1 MSGTTPIASPA
12 GAGPNAALPGRSPAR
27 GAARSLVERLGE
39 ALRDERVACLQWKG
53 NWKRN
58 RWMSGEGDID
68 LLVDRPGEARFQSV
82 LTTLGFR
89 RADPPPQSAIAGI
102 ESYFGLDPVTGRLIH
117 VHANSSLVIGLI
129 SRTVYLLPIE
139 TPRSEERR
147 VGKEGRAGG
156 S

>member
-12 GAGPNAALPGRSPAR
+12 DAGRNPALPERAPAEGGTR
-27 GAARSLVERLGE
+27 RSLVERLGE

-68 LLVDRPGEARFQSV
+68 LLVDRPGEARFRSV
-82 LTTLGFR
+82 LATLGFR

-102 ESYFGLDPVTGRLIH
+102 
-117 VHANSSLVIGLI
+117 
-129 SRTVYLLPIE
+129 
-139 TPRSEERR
+139 
-147 VGKEGRAGG
+147 GRA
-156 S
+156 SCRERV